1 MCQVSHRHLVFVYGV
16 SVKGSESKRRSTVH
30 PHFLIVI
37 SPSHTS
43 VYAVKFL
50 ILVLRKPCCICK
62 ITLTMFYF
70 YVLLVRIS
78 WTKPLRL
85 VPVFADIM
93 VEEFVDFGPLD
104 VFLRREKNVSA
115 GWKFIVAKQ
124 LASALDYLVR
134 SNPYFWHWLYFSK
147 SNWFQWSFLS
157 SVTLR
162 NKLLQTHV

>member
-43 VYAVKFL
+43 VYTFKFL

-85 VPVFADIM
+85 VPFFADIM

>member
-37 SPSHTS
+37 SPSHVW
-43 VYAVKFL
+43 VYTVKFL
-50 ILVLRKPCCICK
+50 ILVLSKPCCICK

-70 YVLLVRIS
+70 YILLVRTS
-78 WTKPLRL
+78 WTRPLRL

-104 VFLRREKNVSA
+104 VFLRREKNVSP

-134 SNPYFWHWLYFSK
+134 SYPYFWHWLYFSK
-147 SNWFQWSFLS
+147 SNWFQWRFLS